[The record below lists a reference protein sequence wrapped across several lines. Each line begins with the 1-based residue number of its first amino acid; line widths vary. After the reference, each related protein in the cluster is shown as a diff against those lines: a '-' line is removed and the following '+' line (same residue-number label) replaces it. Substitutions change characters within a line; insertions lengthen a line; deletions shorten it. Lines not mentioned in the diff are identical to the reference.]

1 MTYELVLSGEAERHL
16 RQRKKSGQTKILA
29 KIAKLLEELRLHPTT
44 GTGQVEQL
52 KGELSGYWSRR
63 IDKSSRMVYRIE
75 DARVIV
81 IVVSMKG
88 HYGDK

>member
-1 MTYELVLSGEAERHL
+1 MTYDLIFSDEAERHL
-16 RQRKKSGQTKILA
+16 SQWKKSGQTKILV
-29 KIAKLLEELRLHPTT
+29 KIAKLFEELRLHPTT

-88 HYGDK
+88 H

>member
-1 MTYELVLSGEAERHL
+1 MTYNLIFSDEAERHL
-16 RQRKKSGQTKILA
+16 SQWKKSGQTKILV
-29 KIAKLLEELRLHPTT
+29 KIAKLFEELRLHPTT

>member
-1 MTYELVLSGEAERHL
+1 MNKALIFPDEAERPIS
-16 RQRKKSGQTKILA
+16 QGKKSGQKKILY
-29 KIAKLLEELRLHPTT
+29 KMAKLFEELRLHPTT